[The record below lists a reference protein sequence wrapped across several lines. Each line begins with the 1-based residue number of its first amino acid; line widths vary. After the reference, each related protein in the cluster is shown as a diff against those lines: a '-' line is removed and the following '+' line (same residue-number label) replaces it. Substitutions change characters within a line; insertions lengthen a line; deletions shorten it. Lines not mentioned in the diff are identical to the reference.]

1 MEHSKRATTGWGCLI
16 ASTLIMGGQTAVA
29 SEFTPN
35 ETLVSLQRDL
45 IDLEFSASRSQF
57 VWTDSTGSMWLG
69 NVDPDTGA
77 FSPVNGKGVLVDP
90 DAMRTADLY
99 TIYNGPEWIST
110 ADGDQVVY
118 TKYLPYRL
126 HLVKNA
132 RLAVARENADGTWT
146 PRFLGPNVPRNAP
159 YASDDINDPTP
170 RITYIDTSRNHYW
183 REIDN
188 ADTEELLPL
197 PPSLKSVRF
206 VKGRRAVVFSTP
218 IGGISQVFR
227 YDLDTRVLEQM
238 TFDAG
243 DKDLQTVP
251 WMWPSPEHENDL
263 VFMTVVGNTEL
274 RIYRYDDGEAGGAIG
289 WTPIRTVTV
298 DPGTKIASPEPFV
311 HNGRSYITMALSTE
325 PNNFPSAI
333 WLANIDASRP
343 VFRKV
348 SDDTVLRVRSDPEV
362 FITSKG
368 PYVYY
373 NRYNQNID
381 PNNNYCAECSEGV
394 FRAHTGLLPPR

>member
-1 MEHSKRATTGWGCLI
+1 MEHSKRPAMGWRWERLI
-16 ASTLIMGGQTAVA
+16 ASVLAVGGQTAVA
-29 SEFTPN
+29 VEFAPN

-57 VWTDSTGSMWLG
+57 VWTDSMGPMWLG
-69 NVDPDTGA
+69 NVDPTGA
-77 FSPVNGKGVLVDP
+77 FNPVNGKGVLVDL
-90 DAMRTADLY
+90 DAMKTADLY

-110 ADGDQVVY
+110 ADGDQIVY
-118 TKYLPYRL
+118 TKYLPKRL

-132 RLAVARENADGTWT
+132 RLAVARENSDGTWT

-159 YASDDINDPTP
+159 YASDDISDPTP

-183 REIDN
+183 REIND
-188 ADTEELLPL
+188 ADTEVLLPL

-218 IGGISQVFR
+218 IGGISQVFH

-243 DKDLQTVP
+243 DKDLQTIP
-251 WMWPSPEHENDL
+251 WMWPSPEHDNDH

-289 WTPIRTVTV
+289 WAPIRTVSV

-311 HNGRSYITMALSTE
+311 HNDRSYITILQPLQPE
-325 PNNFPSAI
+325 H
-333 WLANIDASRP
+333 
-343 VFRKV
+343 
-348 SDDTVLRVRSDPEV
+348 RS
-362 FITSKG
+362 
-368 PYVYY
+368 
-373 NRYNQNID
+373 
-381 PNNNYCAECSEGV
+381 
-394 FRAHTGLLPPR
+394 